1 MESIKKGD
9 VFWVNFDPTLG
20 AEAKKIRPALVVSN
34 NINNENSPILSI
46 APVTSNVTRVYLFE
60 VELPAETANL
70 TSRSKVMLNQTRAID
85 KVRFGQFIGH
95 LSDTLMEKVNEAL
108 KLHYDLGN

>member
-34 NINNENSPILSI
+34 NINNENSPIISI

-60 VELPAETANL
+60 VELPAGTANL
-70 TSRSKVMLNQTRAID
+70 TNRSKVMLNQTRAID
-85 KVRFGQFIGH
+85 KVRLGQFIGH

-108 KLHYDLGN
+108 KLHYDLG

>member
-34 NINNENSPILSI
+34 NINNENSPIISI

-60 VELPAETANL
+60 VELPAGTANL

-85 KVRFGQFIGH
+85 KVRLGPFMGH
-95 LSDTLMEKVNEAL
+95 LSDTLMEQVDEAL
-108 KLHYDLGN
+108 KLHYDLG